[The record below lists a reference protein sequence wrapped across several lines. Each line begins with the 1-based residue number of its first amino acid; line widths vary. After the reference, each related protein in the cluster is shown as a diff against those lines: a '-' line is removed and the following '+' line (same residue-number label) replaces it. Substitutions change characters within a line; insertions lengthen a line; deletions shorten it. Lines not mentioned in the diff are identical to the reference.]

1 MKWNE
6 TLLYLLGVLKINT
19 FLFYLTPTTPSASEA
34 KSHRGGNAI
43 QEPPMGCPRPP
54 TAPAAR
60 QSARGTYY
68 TKYICNSNPLS
79 SHNDFLPS
87 RKGASHHLAI
97 RPNKTIRTT
106 PTSCMIQRR
115 QSNRGAR
122 GDWYDYIPFKA
133 SSNIKL
139 YQNAVSVSHFWIHI
153 RLQLT

>member
-1 MKWNE
+1 MKRYYTCVGRAENKYVSILSY
-6 TLLYLLGVLKINT
+6 THNT
-19 FLFYLTPTTPSASEA
+19 ICIWSKVASWGQCYSRTTDGLSP
-34 KSHRGGNAI
+34 
-43 QEPPMGCPRPP
+43 PP